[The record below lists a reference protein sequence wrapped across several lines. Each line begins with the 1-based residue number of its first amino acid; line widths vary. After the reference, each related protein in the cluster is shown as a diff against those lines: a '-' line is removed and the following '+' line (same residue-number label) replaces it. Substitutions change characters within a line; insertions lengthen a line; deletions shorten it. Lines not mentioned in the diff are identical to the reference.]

1 MTCGNEP
8 FDLPQPIILQAS
20 SLPADMDL
28 FRMEDAWTVILATKR
43 FVDAAAR
50 LKSDGVVFRERECR

>member
-1 MTCGNEP
+1 M
-8 FDLPQPIILQAS
+8 
-20 SLPADMDL
+20 PADADL